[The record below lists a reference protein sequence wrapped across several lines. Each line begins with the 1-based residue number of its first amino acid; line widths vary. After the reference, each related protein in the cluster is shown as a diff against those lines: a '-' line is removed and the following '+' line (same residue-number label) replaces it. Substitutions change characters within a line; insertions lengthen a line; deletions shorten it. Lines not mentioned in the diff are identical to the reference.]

1 MPSAAY
7 RGKLAEG
14 VITNTTV
21 VDNTTF
27 FSIAYTDGGTEEL
40 VQLQYIRLPGLGL
53 PSDLC

>member
-1 MPSAAY
+1 MPSAEY

-14 VITNTTV
+14 VITNKTV

-53 PSDLC
+53 PSDSC